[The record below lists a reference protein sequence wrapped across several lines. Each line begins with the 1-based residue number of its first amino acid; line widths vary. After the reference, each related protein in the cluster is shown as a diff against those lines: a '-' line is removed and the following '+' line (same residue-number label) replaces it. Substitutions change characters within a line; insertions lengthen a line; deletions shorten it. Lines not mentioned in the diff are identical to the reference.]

1 MSKKHVEDYYLR
13 MLSDYSEMRNVLE
26 QLQKSISEDP
36 SSVNMEYINTVKEKV
51 KVLEA
56 NYKRLSYIMFLLNMP
71 NKKDKIE
78 RYKKREHKKL
88 DEIPIKDRR
97 DNIEKENSNTIDT
110 IKSAL

>member
-13 MLSDYSEMRNVLE
+13 MLLDYSEMRNVLE

-56 NYKRLSYIMFLLNMP
+56 NYKRLSFYFIFL
-71 NKKDKIE
+71 I
-78 RYKKREHKKL
+78 RH
-88 DEIPIKDRR
+88 I
-97 DNIEKENSNTIDT
+97 
-110 IKSAL
+110 